1 MQLSRPNRT
10 QQWRDSPVRL
20 AESKEGARVQLI
32 AELSTNHGGDVGLAE
47 AMLVQAAEAGADYVK
62 TQAYS
67 LARLNPN
74 DPQAAWLE
82 QSHLDEQAHAR
93 LMKAAAQAG
102 VQYLS
107 TPFDADAWMPNEGEH
122 WFVSQPWGC
131 ERVRDINGRIKY
143 NLTAIPLYP
152 TPLECVSRAV
162 LLDGY
167 SDHCIGLSACEYAIA
182 RGAQAIEVH
191 FKIQGKGRNC
201 VWDKSAEDI
210 KRLRD
215 FANDVQTM
223 TSGVATTFRNRW
235 SA

>member
-1 MQLSRPNRT
+1 
-10 QQWRDSPVRL
+10 
-20 AESKEGARVQLI
+20 VQLI

-74 DPQAAWLE
+74 DPQAACLE

-107 TPFDADAWMPNEGEH
+107 TPFDADALKMLRGLKLTRFKIASSEARGGWWMPNEGEH